1 MENHTQNN
9 VANDKKR
16 WYSPLK
22 TFLKAFLR
30 GDLNGHWNML
40 WPMLI
45 VMLYPLPFSYM
56 DAFKRWEVIQGLWG
70 PGHWMHV
77 FLLAFFTAYGFVF
90 LVSFI
95 RHTVTRRIVYG
106 IGMTVLLL
114 HCFIKLAF
122 NSSTHSSP
130 NIDIFSAILATNPN
144 EAYEMTSS
152 FVCPALV
159 YAFLGL
165 PIILLAYTLICHNLC
180 HRKMPRFICIGGG
193 IGFVLSGIL
202 CNYDE
207 QHVIY
212 QETGISYIT
221 DIVAAIGMWKDI
233 DIRQTH
239 PALSVNHE
247 GQPPLIVWI
256 IGESTTSHHC
266 SLYGYDK
273 ETNPLLQQKVDSS
286 ACHVF
291 TNVKSAST
299 HTLESFKLM
308 MSTYQKSSS
317 DEKWN
322 ECDNL
327 PEVAHLA
334 GYRTCWMSNQ
344 SKNGLYDNLVGR
356 YAELCDTNVFVGNKY
371 VGTFRSTYD
380 EELFPIVK
388 GMLEQPT
395 TRDFFIVNLYG
406 CHESFYMRY
415 PERFAHFWPND
426 YSDYPEHQRST
437 LCTYDNAV
445 LYNDYVVSSLFD
457 MIGGREAIA
466 IYTPDH
472 GMDIYESDP
481 TYAAHAIVGNAKSCD
496 LSRDIPCLI
505 YMTPLFRERHPDVAE
520 RVAKSVHK
528 SFDMEDAIYLMMDL
542 MHCDFKDSPAVA
554 QKSLLR

>member
-45 VMLYPLPFSYM
+45 VMLYPLPFSFL
-56 DAFKRWEVIQGLWG
+56 DAFQRWWSI
-70 PGHWMHV
+70 GHCIHV
-77 FLLAFFTAYGFVF
+77 ALLAFFTAYTFVF
-90 LVSFI
+90 LISFI
-95 RHTVTRRIVYG
+95 RIAIIRRTIYG
-106 IGMTVLLL
+106 IGLTILIL
-114 HCFIKLAF
+114 HCLIKIACNHSIHAPF
-122 NSSTHSSP
+122 NE
-130 NIDIFSAILATNPN
+130 DIISAILATNVN
-144 EAYEMTSS
+144 EAYEMASF
-152 FVCPALV
+152 FVCPEVIWV
-159 YAFLGL
+159 YIGL
-165 PIILLAYTLICHNLC
+165 PVVLLLYLFLC
-180 HRKMPRFICIGGG
+180 LKLRHRAIPKFICIGGW
-193 IGFVLSGIL
+193 ICFILSGML
-202 CNYDE
+202 LPFGNPLVVNE
-207 QHVIY
+207 
-212 QETGISYIT
+212 ETGISCIT
-221 DIVAAIGMWKDI
+221 YFSDALQSADIHI
-233 DIRQTH
+233 QETH

-472 GMDIYESDP
+472 GIDIYESDP
-481 TYAAHAIVGNAKSCD
+481 TFAGHAIVSNPKSYD

-505 YMTPLFRERHPDVAE
+505 YMTPLFRKRHPDVAE
-520 RVAKSVHK
+520 CVAKSVHK